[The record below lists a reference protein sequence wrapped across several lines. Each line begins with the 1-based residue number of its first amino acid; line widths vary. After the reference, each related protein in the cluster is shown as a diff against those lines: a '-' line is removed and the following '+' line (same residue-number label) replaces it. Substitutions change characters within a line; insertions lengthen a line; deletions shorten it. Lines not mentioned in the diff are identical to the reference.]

1 MSGVCCC
8 EGRGSDPA
16 PGAEWAYLTFTGN
29 GARLEPAATPQ
40 QCVVPGNRKAA
51 TGAVNVPMIYWSDW
65 VRYRTNAPSGRPQML
80 FRVLATP
87 QQLSM
92 TVVAGQGDFGDM
104 IPGLRPWLLQLGQ
117 IPGDFVTDPRRASHG
132 MHKSQSAPL
141 MVVQYESV
149 VSGVQIVIGGD
160 SQLGPVAHVRPAG
173 GDCAVNAGA
182 SCLGVGHRLGGGSRA
197 IHFGRAL
204 MPESIWV
211 DRRYA

>member
-1 MSGVCCC
+1 
-8 EGRGSDPA
+8 
-16 PGAEWAYLTFTGN
+16 
-29 GARLEPAATPQ
+29 
-40 QCVVPGNRKAA
+40 
-51 TGAVNVPMIYWSDW
+51 
-65 VRYRTNAPSGRPQML
+65 ML

-92 TVVAGQGDFGDM
+92 TVVAGQGDFGTM

-160 SQLGPVAHVRPAG
+160 SQLIHSGTRSAG
-173 GDCAVNAGA
+173 RR
-182 SCLGVGHRLGGGSRA
+182 RLRCQRRRFLSRCGTPPGGGSRA